1 MTDNILTL
9 CRQHL
14 PRIDWEVTG
23 LWSVGAVLGNLKTAM
38 RNGNPLYVMMEY
50 AHGNT
55 GYRASLVELVDNKAV
70 FFVFADPLRKVALT
84 VTEAFTDLRL
94 LTLGVSQAH
103 ATIEGVLGLSVP
115 DQSALTSMID
125 RLSVALWADK
135 GKEPVLKWLEAVQL
149 VSNEHNRELVFQ
161 AMYDLTWLERQRFDS
176 EKDGDGPSAKDI
188 QFFKIKEEAGAA
200 YQAGEFLKVLKMHKD
215 SRPNFSNGEEI
226 NGAPA
231 ALYHRWGMLND
242 MANAYEGLGCPTIAA
257 HIQHFMQNSREPEP
271 WGG

>member
-1 MTDNILTL
+1 MTAASLKEKGLIVTEILTL

-103 ATIEGVLGLSVP
+103 ATIEG
-115 DQSALTSMID
+115 AL
-125 RLSVALWADK
+125 
-135 GKEPVLKWLEAVQL
+135 
-149 VSNEHNRELVFQ
+149 EH
-161 AMYDLTWLERQRFDS
+161 AERH
-176 EKDGDGPSAKDI
+176 G
-188 QFFKIKEEAGAA
+188 
-200 YQAGEFLKVLKMHKD
+200 
-215 SRPNFSNGEEI
+215 
-226 NGAPA
+226 
-231 ALYHRWGMLND
+231 
-242 MANAYEGLGCPTIAA
+242 
-257 HIQHFMQNSREPEP
+257 
-271 WGG
+271 